1 MGGIKL
7 IGFEENKTIK
17 TQKERGKAKKNPF
30 NDESW
35 QSANRIS
42 LDLTYLFDTPDDS
55 LSITLEDIEEI
66 TPEAIKAHKMLEK
79 DQGDIYDNGIPMT
92 GWQNLPGEIT
102 QEHLEEIK
110 STARSLSSQ
119 IDVFVSLGIG
129 GSYLGIESTFK
140 ALTHTYFN
148 QLSRKERGDAPEIYF
163 LGQNMDPD
171 YFRDTLDMLKGKG
184 IGINVISKSG
194 TTTETAI
201 AFRILRN
208 LMEKNWG
215 QDAKNL
221 IYATT
226 DAEKGALK
234 KLSTDQGYKTFPI
247 PNNIGGRYSILT
259 DVGLFC
265 LAMANIDIE
274 EFAAGFKY
282 MRNIT
287 MSDDLWKNPSL
298 LHAAARHAAWMKGK
312 KIEVVATNSASL
324 YGVARWMEQLFP
336 ESEGHFGHGMWVSP
350 SLYSEKL
357 HANGQMV
364 QQGERNILETFIMLK
379 KHDNRV
385 NIPQDK
391 DNLDGLNFVPDKGR
405 DMNSINRIVVEGPA
419 YAHYLGDVPN
429 MIIEIPR
436 RNAFNLGEIYY
447 MMERSVAVS
456 GYLLG
461 HNPFIQ
467 PGVEDYK
474 KAMFA
479 LLGKPGFEEKGKEI
493 KDKISKMKRIRIN

>member
-1 MGGIKL
+1 MEGMKL
-7 IGFEENKTIK
+7 ICFGENNTIK
-17 TQKERGKAKKNPF
+17 AQKERGKCKKNPF
-30 NDESW
+30 NEEPW

-42 LDLTYLFDTPDDS
+42 LDLTYLFDTPGDYP
-55 LSITLEDIEEI
+55 SITLEDIKDI
-66 TPEAIKAHKMLEK
+66 APQVIKAHRMLKK
-79 DQGDIYDNGIPMT
+79 DEGDIYDNGIPMT
-92 GWQNLPGEIT
+92 GWQNLPEEIA
-102 QEHLEEIK
+102 QGHLEEIK
-110 STARSLSSQ
+110 SAARSLSSR
-119 IDVFVSLGIG
+119 IDAFISLGIG
-129 GSYLGIESTFK
+129 GSYLGIEATLK

-148 QLSRKERGDAPEIYF
+148 QLRRKERGDAPEIYF

-171 YFRDTLDMLKGKG
+171 FFMDTLDMLKGKTV
-184 IGINVISKSG
+184 GINVISKSG

-221 IYATT
+221 IYVTT
-226 DAEKGALK
+226 DAGRGALQ
-234 KLSTDQGYKTFPI
+234 KLSKDKGYRIFPI
-247 PNNIGGRYSILT
+247 PDNIGGRYSVLT
-259 DVGLFC
+259 DVGLLG

-282 MRNIT
+282 MRKIT

-298 LHAAARHAAWMKGK
+298 LHAAARYAAWLKEK

-324 YGVARWMEQLFP
+324 YGVVRWMEQLFP
-336 ESEGHFGHGMWVSP
+336 ESEGHSGHGMWVSP
-350 SLYSEKL
+350 SLYPEKL

-379 KHDNRV
+379 EHDNRIS
-385 NIPQDK
+385 IPQDK
-391 DNLDGLNFVPDKGR
+391 DNLDGLNFLPDNGR
-405 DMNSINRIVVEGPA
+405 DMNSINRMVIEGPA

-429 MIIEIPR
+429 MTIEIPR
-436 RNAFNLGEIYY
+436 RSAFSLGEIYY
-447 MMERSVAVS
+447 MMERSVAIS
-456 GYLLG
+456 GYLFG

-467 PGVEDYK
+467 PGVEEYK

-479 LLGKPGFEEKGKEI
+479 LLGRPGFDEKGKEI
-493 KDKISKMKRIRIN
+493 KDKVSKMKRIRI